1 MPVIFESEKHLQIL
15 DLIEMKDYLTPD
27 YLSKQ
32 LNISQRSIFNYI
44 DQLNSDLE
52 GIATIRNK
60 RGKGYFLTIFDRK
73 KFNEVIQYN
82 KERTTESDSL
92 IKRIAF
98 IVGCLIEDTGVD
110 TLDELAYK
118 LNIARSTLVKDLK
131 KASVLLNPYDLKI
144 AGKPN
149 KGMKI
154 EGSELSL
161 RSFIIEHLYEYLYRR
176 SSIESEVEKALKG
189 IIQQLNLEAA
199 TEKRF
204 IRTIVVSLDRLK
216 GGHRVAL
223 PEKYRKLCGST
234 GYTIARE
241 VGKEIE
247 KRFSISIPEEEVLF
261 LTLPIAGRHTPTD
274 ITSVAHIPVPA
285 EITELINDIVERIA
299 FEMNFLLDL
308 KSIKRELEYHLYF
321 MINRLIFGIH
331 SPNPLLNQVK
341 RKYPLAF
348 KMAEIA
354 GEVIHEKIDLKP
366 SQDELGYLALYFEI
380 YLSENEFKIKTFN
393 RVAVVCSTGRG
404 SAKLISIQL
413 KKVLGNKLTI
423 DLYSDK
429 EADPRILSKY
439 DIIFTTVPLPDSP
452 GMPVIRIEEI
462 FDEAKITRQIENL
475 VYLQSRKKTEAPPS
489 HSSLLGILLSRD
501 RFSVLDSE
509 DYIESVRIMAEK
521 LVEQGFVDDGFP
533 ERLIE
538 REKKS
543 TMVFDNFIALPH
555 TINHGSDHII
565 LSVGVFRK
573 TVLHGDKP
581 IRILFLLALPENIG
595 EEEGLLVKLYN
606 EIMRISQDEK
616 WVLRLGDSRTY
627 EQFLLCLGEGSE

>member
-15 DLIEMKDYLTPD
+15 DLIEKKDYLTPD

-44 DQLNSDLE
+44 DQLNADLE

-73 KFNEVIQYN
+73 KFNEVIRYN

-98 IVGCLIEDTGVD
+98 IVGCLIEDTGVN

-161 RSFIIEHLYEYLYRR
+161 RGFIIEHLYEYLYRR
-176 SSIESEVEKALKG
+176 SPIESDVEKTLKG
-189 IIQQLNLEAA
+189 IIQQLHLEAT

-216 GGHRVAL
+216 GGHQVAL
-223 PEKYRKLCGST
+223 PEKYRKLYGST

-241 VGKEIE
+241 VGTEIE

-274 ITSVAHIPVPA
+274 ITSIAHIPVPA

-308 KSIKRELEYHLYF
+308 KSIRRDLEYHLYF

-341 RKYPLAF
+341 GKYPLAF

-366 SQDELGYLALYFEI
+366 PQDELGYLALYFEI

-393 RVAVVCSTGRG
+393 RAAVVCSTGRG

-423 DLYSDK
+423 DLFSDK
-429 EADPRILSKY
+429 EADPRVLSKY
-439 DIIFTTVPLPDSP
+439 DIIFTTVPLPDSLD
-452 GMPVIRIEEI
+452 MPVIRIEEI
-462 FDEAKITRQIENL
+462 FDEAKITKQIENL
-475 VYLQSRKKTEAPPS
+475 VYLQNRKKMEAHPF
-489 HSSLLGILLSRD
+489 HSSLLGILLSKD

-509 DYIESVRIMAEK
+509 NYIESVRTMAEK

-543 TMVFDNFIALPH
+543 TMVYDNFIALPH
-555 TINHGSDHII
+555 TINYGSDHII
-565 LSVGVFRK
+565 LSVGVFRN

-627 EQFLLCLGEGSE
+627 EQFLLRLGEGSE